1 MVTIQDF
8 STRTDGSTR
17 NDDLLH
23 GLMVQ
28 HESLNESRVNYSVDN
43 PKGNTELGTIQK
55 PVCFVKRKKL
65 LKANFNVIRR
75 VEQIGHIHNRFLKAN
90 LQRNWAIS
98 HTSLELIIKLS
109 HKIKA
114 CQNALPHDLHSNTHQ
129 TRLVALPSKNESHDL
144 YVILLMQAL
153 VLGHCCQRSWWICFV
168 TPGSPIWFLLTYQH
182 FDSYPAHWQLV
193 QWLGIQSVDVPKV
206 SEASQG
212 GFAGSIATQSSTLV
226 GEPGCVTPADFNF
239 NISEP
244 VS

>member
-1 MVTIQDF
+1 MVTQVIISYGF
-8 STRTDGSTR
+8 GPLCRTADMPI
-17 NDDLLH
+17 NDPRRCYQIHQSLQWFDVLCRLRC
-23 GLMVQ
+23 VKDT
-28 HESLNESRVNYSVDN
+28 SLNPGVFSHYQVRMCCTESPCVIAFFQVFVGLDRNQWSHYS
-43 PKGNTELGTIQK
+43 TY
-55 PVCFVKRKKL
+55 
-65 LKANFNVIRR
+65 
-75 VEQIGHIHNRFLKAN
+75 
-90 LQRNWAIS
+90 
-98 HTSLELIIKLS
+98 
-109 HKIKA
+109 
-114 CQNALPHDLHSNTHQ
+114 
-129 TRLVALPSKNESHDL
+129 DL